1 MYSERLR
8 TLARAYKL
16 AERENRVFADAQ
28 EKLAQAKLKQGYVNG
43 IATSL
48 TMLDALIVKQENA
61 WQESVLRKL
70 EAEIMQALS
79 YVYPSDGY
87 SVSLNTR
94 VLRGKVH
101 VEGAVR
107 SYFTDMMPGELADS
121 QGCLF
126 QQIVS
131 FSALIGIMDLL
142 HVGTVY
148 VDEAF
153 SGVAKA
159 NVEKI
164 NALLKMY
171 QKRGYNI
178 ILIAQD
184 TSVALG
190 IEANTLILERS
201 LDNKTIVTQIG
212 GALNGA

>member
-1 MYSERLR
+1 MYSDRLR
-8 TLARAYKL
+8 TLSRAYKI
-16 AERENRVFADAQ
+16 AERENKAFIEAQ
-28 EKLAQAKLKQGYVNG
+28 ESLAQARVQQAYVSG

-48 TMLDALIVKQENA
+48 TMLDALIAKQENA

-70 EAEIMQALS
+70 EAEIMQALA

-87 SVSLNTR
+87 SVSLATR

-101 VEGAVR
+101 VEGTVR
-107 SYFTDMMPGELADS
+107 SYFTEMMPGELADS

-126 QQIVS
+126 QQTVS
-131 FSALIGIMDLL
+131 FAALIGIMDLL

-159 NVEKI
+159 NVSKI

-171 QKRGYNI
+171 QERGYNI

-212 GALNGA
+212 GAVHGA